1 MTKSNWIWK
10 CSPSCLC
17 FLNMSINT
25 WHQDPYFIQNQK
37 PSVQVLTLPTYSFA
51 HLQDRVQISNLQI
64 AIWGSNLSFTDHFKQ
79 FLWNSQINLSFC
91 WNFHLQGNYKVLVY
105 TSSLTNCLYLTPKSV
120 SYSKKFSCI
129 WIAFWSQTPNGG
141 LTALPDTL

>member
-51 HLQDRVQISNLQI
+51 PLARRFKLATCKLQFPDRIYL
-64 AIWGSNLSFTDHFKQ
+64 
-79 FLWNSQINLSFC
+79 SQITLSSFGEIRKSIFPC

-105 TSSLTNCLYLTPKSV
+105 TSSSTNCLYLTPKSV
-120 SYSKKFSCI
+120 SCSKKFSCI
-129 WIAFWSQTPNGG
+129 WVAFWSQTPNGG
-141 LTALPDTL
+141 LTALPHTL